1 MNKTVSAETG
11 VKLYVNTIIKNK
23 SGLIGVI
30 MILFFVALSIY
41 AVTNFSNVSHQWE
54 NSIYWETYPKNAMP
68 YWMSYFNP
76 NKIFATEAITTKPSI
91 IYSSN
96 TYDIYQL
103 NYNFTWYK
111 EMAPTDVV
119 FYIKTN
125 SPIESIQILWIKPD
139 GTNITLST
147 TSPVSVSDL
156 ITYSSSIDSYI
167 TEQIG
172 YVPPSTTSQTLSQA
186 LFGYEGKGLLNGTI
200 EKGLYRI
207 SITIVTSPN
216 TKILL
221 NKVYL
226 EGNAYGLFGTDSYGR
241 PIDLG
246 ILLGFPNALEIGLL
260 TSIISVIGGVIIG
273 GISGFLGGK
282 TDSAMNWVTLVIL
295 VLPALPFLVVLS
307 YIMRPNLI
315 LEALL
320 IAFLSWPFYAIIAR
334 SSAQSI
340 KNETYVEADKVLGI
354 PSYRTFFTHFLPRL
368 TPFAIAYTALGV
380 PGAIILVETLSF
392 LGLTP
397 SGLVTWGSILNSAE
411 SNLAAV
417 NGWWWWILFPGVMI
431 ILVSIPFVMIGFAI
445 EKAVFGGK

>member
-1 MNKTVSAETG
+1 MAAETG
-11 VKLYVNTIIKNK
+11 LKLYVNTIIKNK
-23 SGLIGVI
+23 SGLIGLI
-30 MILFFVALSIY
+30 MIIFFVALSIY
-41 AVTNFSNVSHQWE
+41 AVTSFGKVSPQWE
-54 NSIYWETYPKNAMP
+54 NSVYWETYPKNAMP

-76 NKIFATEAITTKPSI
+76 SKIFGTKTISTSPLS
-91 IYSSN
+91 IYSSSS
-96 TYDIYQL
+96 YDIYQL
-103 NYNFTWYK
+103 NYNFTWIK
-111 EMAPTDVV
+111 DKPPTDVV
-119 FYIKTN
+119 FYIETS
-125 SPIESIQILWIKPD
+125 SPIQAMQILWTKPD
-139 GTNITLST
+139 GTNITLSSNSP
-147 TSPVSVSDL
+147 TSITDL
-156 ITYSSSIDSYI
+156 ISYSSSIGNYI
-167 TEQIG
+167 SQQIG
-172 YVPPSTTSQTLSQA
+172 YVPSSSTSQTYSQA
-186 LFGYEGKGLLNGTI
+186 LFGYEGKNLLNGTV
-200 EKGLYRI
+200 EKGLYKV

-216 TKILL
+216 TKILS
-221 NKVYL
+221 NKIYL
-226 EGNAYGLFGTDSYGR
+226 EGNAYGLFGTDIYGR

-260 TSIISVIGGVIIG
+260 TSIISVIGGVIVG

-282 TDSAMNWVTLVIL
+282 TDSAMNWITLVIL

-307 YIMRPNLI
+307 YIMRPNLF

-340 KNETYVEADKVLGI
+340 KNETFVEADKVLGI
-354 PSYRTFFTHFLPRL
+354 PSYRIFFTHFLPRL

-380 PGAIILVETLSF
+380 PAAIILVETLAF

-397 SGLVTWGSILNSAE
+397 TGLVTWGSILNSAE

-431 ILVSIPFVMIGFAI
+431 ILVSIPFVMIGFSI

>member
-1 MNKTVSAETG
+1 LAAETG
-11 VKLYVNTIIKNK
+11 IKLYLNTILKNK
-23 SGLIGVI
+23 SGLIGLL
-30 MILFFVALSIY
+30 MIIIFVALSIY
-41 AVTNFSNVSHQWE
+41 AVTAYSNVNNEWK
-54 NSIYWETYPKNAMP
+54 NGMYWESYPKNAMP

-76 NKIFATEAITTKPSI
+76 QKIFGTETLTTKPSLL
-91 IYSSN
+91 YSSSN
-96 TYDIYQL
+96 YYIYQL
-103 NYNFTWYK
+103 NYNFTWSK
-111 EMAPTDVV
+111 DKPPTDVI
-119 FYIKTN
+119 FYIKSST
-125 SPIESIQILWIKPD
+125 PMESIQILWIKPD

-147 TSPVSVSDL
+147 TSQPSSYTDL
-156 ITYSSSIDSYI
+156 ISLSSSIKSYMS
-167 TEQIG
+167 EQIG
-172 YVPPSTTSQTLSQA
+172 YVPPTVTPQLLSQS

-200 EKGLYRI
+200 EKGLYKVQV
-207 SITIVTSPN
+207 TIVTSPN
-216 TKILL
+216 TKILI
-221 NKVYL
+221 NKLYL
-226 EGNAYGLFGTDSYGR
+226 EGNAYGLFGTDIYGR

-246 ILLGFPNALEIGLL
+246 ILLGLPNALEIGLL

-307 YIMRPNLI
+307 YVMRPNLL

-334 SSAQSI
+334 SAAQSI
-340 KNETYVEADKVLGI
+340 KNMTFVEADKVLGI
-354 PSYRTFFTHFLPRL
+354 PSYRTFFTHFMPRL

-397 SGLVTWGSILNSAE
+397 AGLVTWGSILDSAE
-411 SNLAAV
+411 SNFAAV
-417 NGWWWWILFPGVMI
+417 NGWWWWILFPGLMI
-431 ILVSIPFVMIGFAI
+431 ILVSIPFVMIGFSI